1 MNLLI
6 SLAIGVMIGT
16 ISGMI
21 GLGGAIFLIP
31 ILVYGYGMDQK
42 SAQGTSLA
50 TLLLPIGAL
59 AFWKYYS
66 AGHVDLKLAAL
77 LAARFLCRRLFRR
90 LPGAARNQ
98 RPTPAHFR
106 RVSGRNSS
114 EDVPAEV
121 MSALFLTWR
130 SCEAQRGGVRPKVI
144 TSVEAIAV
152 DPGRGVGQTVSWP
165 DAGFGETCAAAVS
178 P

>member
-1 MNLLI
+1 MEASMNLLI
-6 SLAIGVMIGT
+6 SLVIGVMIGT

-66 AGHVDLKLAAL
+66 AGHVDLRLAAL
-77 LAARFLCRRLFRR
+77 LAVGFFVGGYFGGSL
-90 LPGAARNQ
+90 
-98 RPTPAHFR
+98 
-106 RVSGRNSS
+106 
-114 EDVPAEV
+114 
-121 MSALFLTWR
+121 
-130 SCEAQRGGVRPKVI
+130 AQLA
-144 TSVEAIAV
+144 TSVQLRRMFALCLAGIAV
-152 DPGRGVGQTVSWP
+152 KMFLQK
-165 DAGFGETCAAAVS
+165 
-178 P
+178 